1 MNAPD
6 NRINT
11 EIREGVAVI
20 TINRP
25 KALNALDRQTLH
37 QLKTTVTTLEADPL
51 IKAAI
56 ITGAGEKAF
65 VAGGDIGVMQPLT
78 PLEARAI
85 AVEAQQLLNQIEFG
99 STVYIAAINGYAL
112 GGGCELALA
121 CDIRIAASSAWLG
134 QPEINLGII
143 PGWGGTQRLPR
154 LVGVSWA
161 KQLMLTGER
170 ISATRAAEI
179 GLVSEVVNA
188 DDLMARAQ
196 ELAQAIAS
204 KPKVALQLIKE
215 AVNNGL
221 EMDVNRAFAYEADL
235 FGLCFATADQKEGML
250 AFLEKRKPHW
260 RDA

>member
-1 MNAPD
+1 MEATD
-6 NRINT
+6 DRIVIET
-11 EIREGVAVI
+11 FAAVALL

-25 KALNALDRQTLH
+25 QALNALDRQTLH
-37 QLKTTVTTLEADPL
+37 QLHTAVTTIGADPK
-51 IKAAI
+51 IKVAI
-56 ITGAGEKAF
+56 ITGAGDKAF

-78 PLEARAI
+78 PMAAREI
-85 AVEAQQLLNQIEFG
+85 AVEAQQLLNTIEYG

-121 CDIRIAASSAWLG
+121 CDIRLAADSAQLG

-154 LVGVSWA
+154 LVGSSMA
-161 KQLMLTGER
+161 KQLMLTGDR
-170 ISATRAAEI
+170 ISAAKAAEI
-179 GLVSEVVNA
+179 GLVNEVVSA
-188 DDLMARAQ
+188 GELMARAR
-196 ELAQAIAS
+196 ELAQAIAA
-204 KPKVALQLIKE
+204 KPKTALQLIKE

-250 AFLEKRKPHW
+250 AFLEKRRPNW

>member
-1 MNAPD
+1 MGTSSD
-6 NRINT
+6 RIMT
-11 EIREGVAVI
+11 EIVAPVAVL

-25 KALNALDRQTLH
+25 EALNALDRQTLQ
-37 QLKTTVTTLEADPL
+37 QLNTAVTAIDADPR
-51 IKAAI
+51 IKVAV
-56 ITGAGEKAF
+56 ITGVGDKAF
-65 VAGGDIGVMQPLT
+65 VAGGDISVMQPLD
-78 PLEARAI
+78 PLSARQM
-85 AVEAQQLLNQIEFG
+85 AVEAQQLLNKIEYG
-99 STVYIAAINGYAL
+99 STVFIAAINGYAL

-121 CDIRIAASSAWLG
+121 CDIRIAANSAQLG

-154 LVGVSWA
+154 LVGVSMA

-170 ISATRAAEI
+170 ISAAKAAEI

-188 DDLMARAQ
+188 DDLMSRAR
-196 ELAQAIAS
+196 ELAQTIAA

-215 AVNNGL
+215 AVNNGV
-221 EMDVNRAFAYEADL
+221 EMDMNRALAYEADL

-250 AFLEKRKPHW
+250 AFLEKRRPDW